1 MTLYVINLINDE
13 IIHRHVF
20 PESSIAAA
28 TNLASV
34 TVDVTK
40 EQCHDAYAYM
50 PDLAG
55 YGLTVFR

>member
-1 MTLYVINLINDE
+1 M
-13 IIHRHVF
+13 F

-55 YGLTVFR
+55 YGLTVFRWIMRENAFYSILLSII